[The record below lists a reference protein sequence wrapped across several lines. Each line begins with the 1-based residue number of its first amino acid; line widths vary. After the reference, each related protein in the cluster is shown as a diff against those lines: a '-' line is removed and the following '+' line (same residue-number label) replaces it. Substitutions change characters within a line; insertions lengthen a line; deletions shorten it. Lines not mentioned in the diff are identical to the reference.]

1 MGKPASQRVER
12 IVYNLAP
19 KKVTRTV
26 PGPPA
31 LRSECQPKNETT
43 RTPQTICHERN
54 GDVGVRKAC
63 VEVVLGIYLY

>member
-1 MGKPASQRVER
+1 MGKQASQRVER
-12 IVYNLAP
+12 IVYRLEQRKA
-19 KKVTRTV
+19 TRIAQ
-26 PGPPA
+26 GQLA

-54 GDVGVRKAC
+54 GDAGARKAC

>member
-1 MGKPASQRVER
+1 MGKLASQRVER
-12 IVYNLAP
+12 IVYRLAHQR
-19 KKVTRTV
+19 VTRTV
-26 PGPPA
+26 LGQPVS
-31 LRSECQPKNETT
+31 RSECQLKNETT

>member
-1 MGKPASQRVER
+1 MGKPASQRVAK
-12 IVYNLAP
+12 IVYRLAQ

-26 PGPPA
+26 PGQLA

-43 RTPQTICHERN
+43 PTPQTICHERN